1 MGLSNMNLTIQG
13 QRGCIMC
20 SWSEEHLLRVG
31 LSDAIVP
38 VMNFRNAKSQP
49 LAWLGKRCA
58 GGSACFCLSVGAAP
72 ASGLRWT
79 TQEGAFNTRRFSLL
93 PSGSCTCLQA
103 RFSSAEP
110 PWTWLRRLRTVGHLK
125 SSLGKRVSIG
135 CAPHPFH
142 WRILCLVLYMLLGRL
157 TSDLSRT
164 TSGVVFSRMETTGIA
179 LLHCDCQ
186 LHVYRCTDSCGICSK
201 RNALPHRSP
210 YFWSREAHGQSP
222 AHAAKSH

>member
-1 MGLSNMNLTIQG
+1 
-13 QRGCIMC
+13 
-20 SWSEEHLLRVG
+20 
-31 LSDAIVP
+31 
-38 VMNFRNAKSQP
+38 MNFRKAKSQP

-79 TQEGAFNTRRFSLL
+79 TQEGAFNTRRFRLL

-103 RFSSAEP
+103 RLSSAEP

-142 WRILCLVLYMLLGRL
+142 WRNCVLFLVGAPRATPDKTHILECQPLGYSAASCQDPGTASTRSIRL
-157 TSDLSRT
+157 PEHPCPNHDNVRVPRAY
-164 TSGVVFSRMETTGIA
+164 G
-179 LLHCDCQ
+179 CQ
-186 LHVYRCTDSCGICSK
+186 C
-201 RNALPHRSP
+201 
-210 YFWSREAHGQSP
+210 
-222 AHAAKSH
+222 AHAQTMITFVFQEHTVANAPMPKP